1 MAKINFSETLTLA
14 SDKVSRNIYLQSISQ
29 GCMSMLP
36 VVIIGS
42 FASLFSGLPVNFWQ
56 NFIQS
61 TGISGILAAVVS
73 ATTNMLGVFFT
84 YGVASAYAEK
94 LKITNKVAVIL
105 ALVVYIALLPT
116 ATLDTGTTTPSTSY
130 MGTSGMIVGFL
141 LAFLTVRLYKAIV
154 TQHRHQDA
162 CRHPGLRLEHLR
174 LPDSWFI
181 VVIAAMVLRG
191 LFSLTPWGNIFDCLY
206 NLLQIP
212 LTALIGS
219 NVISQMILQIIGQVC
234 WALGIHPGFLTSATG
249 PIMFGLDGMNQ
260 AAYAAGQPIPNII
273 GMAFSYSMTIAVLYP
288 AFALAVLIFSKS
300 NQLKTVGKISIAPAF
315 FGISEPLMFGV
326 PVVMNP
332 FMAIPWI
339 ISPTVNVLLG
349 WLACSSGL
357 VARYAGVT
365 VFNFPMGVT
374 GILNGSFTIAILEVV
389 VCIIDI
395 LIFMPFVRIQDKK
408 YLAEEK
414 AAAEAEQ

>member
-1 MAKINFSETLTLA
+1 MAKRNFSETLTLA

-154 TQHRHQDA
+154 DA
-162 CRHPGLRLEHLR
+162 NIVIKMPGRHPGLRLEHLR
-174 LPDSWFI
+174 LPDSWFY
-181 VVIAAMVLRG
+181 RG
-191 LFSLTPWGNIFDCLY
+191 NRRHGTTRSVQPDSL
-206 NLLQIP
+206 
-212 LTALIGS
+212 
-219 NVISQMILQIIGQVC
+219 GQH
-234 WALGIHPGFLTSATG
+234 L
-249 PIMFGLDGMNQ
+249 
-260 AAYAAGQPIPNII
+260 
-273 GMAFSYSMTIAVLYP
+273 
-288 AFALAVLIFSKS
+288 
-300 NQLKTVGKISIAPAF
+300 
-315 FGISEPLMFGV
+315 
-326 PVVMNP
+326 
-332 FMAIPWI
+332 
-339 ISPTVNVLLG
+339 
-349 WLACSSGL
+349 
-357 VARYAGVT
+357 
-365 VFNFPMGVT
+365 
-374 GILNGSFTIAILEVV
+374 
-389 VCIIDI
+389 
-395 LIFMPFVRIQDKK
+395 
-408 YLAEEK
+408 
-414 AAAEAEQ
+414 

>member
-154 TQHRHQDA
+154 DA
-162 CRHPGLRLEHLR
+162 NIVIKMPAGTPDYVSNTFVSLIPG
-174 LPDSWFI
+174 FI

-234 WALGIHPGFLTSATG
+234 WPRHPPGFLTAR
-249 PIMFGLDGMNQ
+249 
-260 AAYAAGQPIPNII
+260 
-273 GMAFSYSMTIAVLYP
+273 P
-288 AFALAVLIFSKS
+288 APSCSVW
-300 NQLKTVGKISIAPAF
+300 TV
-315 FGISEPLMFGV
+315 
-326 PVVMNP
+326 
-332 FMAIPWI
+332 
-339 ISPTVNVLLG
+339 
-349 WLACSSGL
+349 
-357 VARYAGVT
+357 
-365 VFNFPMGVT
+365 
-374 GILNGSFTIAILEVV
+374 
-389 VCIIDI
+389 
-395 LIFMPFVRIQDKK
+395 
-408 YLAEEK
+408 
-414 AAAEAEQ
+414 

>member
-1 MAKINFSETLTLA
+1 
-14 SDKVSRNIYLQSISQ
+14 
-29 GCMSMLP
+29 
-36 VVIIGS
+36 
-42 FASLFSGLPVNFWQ
+42 
-56 NFIQS
+56 
-61 TGISGILAAVVS
+61 
-73 ATTNMLGVFFT
+73 MLGVFFT

-154 TQHRHQDA
+154 DA
-162 CRHPGLRLEHLR
+162 NIVIKMPAGTPDYVSNTFVSLIPG
-174 LPDSWFI
+174 FI

-191 LFSLTPWGNIFDCLY
+191 LFGLTPWGNIFDCLY

>member
-154 TQHRHQDA
+154 DA
-162 CRHPGLRLEHLR
+162 NSVDVDGV
-174 LPDSWFI
+174 SG
-181 VVIAAMVLRG
+181 A
-191 LFSLTPWGNIFDCLY
+191 T
-206 NLLQIP
+206 
-212 LTALIGS
+212 
-219 NVISQMILQIIGQVC
+219 
-234 WALGIHPGFLTSATG
+234 LTSGRIKDAAVKCLT
-249 PIMFGLDGMNQ
+249 Q
-260 AAYAAGQPIPNII
+260 AAQ
-273 GMAFSYSMTIAVLYP
+273 
-288 AFALAVLIFSKS
+288 
-300 NQLKTVGKISIAPAF
+300 
-315 FGISEPLMFGV
+315 
-326 PVVMNP
+326 
-332 FMAIPWI
+332 
-339 ISPTVNVLLG
+339 
-349 WLACSSGL
+349 
-357 VARYAGVT
+357 
-365 VFNFPMGVT
+365 
-374 GILNGSFTIAILEVV
+374 
-389 VCIIDI
+389 
-395 LIFMPFVRIQDKK
+395 
-408 YLAEEK
+408 
-414 AAAEAEQ
+414 

>member
-1 MAKINFSETLTLA
+1 MAKRNFSETLTLA
-14 SDKVSRNIYLQSISQ
+14 SEKVSRNIYLQSISQ

-154 TQHRHQDA
+154 DA
-162 CRHPGLRLEHLR
+162 NIVIKMPAGTPDYVSNTFVSLIPG
-174 LPDSWFI
+174 FI

-206 NLLQIP
+206 NLLQI
-212 LTALIGS
+212 
-219 NVISQMILQIIGQVC
+219 C

-339 ISPTVNVLLG
+339 ISPMVNVLLG

-408 YLAEEK
+408 YIDAEK
-414 AAAEAEQ
+414 AAETEQN

>member
-130 MGTSGMIVGFL
+130 MGTSGMIVGFPHGS
-141 LAFLTVRLYKAIV
+141 AVQGHRGR
-154 TQHRHQDA
+154 QHRHQDA

-174 LPDSWFI
+174 LPDSWFY
-181 VVIAAMVLRG
+181 RG
-191 LFSLTPWGNIFDCLY
+191 NRRHGTTRSVQPDSL
-206 NLLQIP
+206 
-212 LTALIGS
+212 
-219 NVISQMILQIIGQVC
+219 GQH
-234 WALGIHPGFLTSATG
+234 L
-249 PIMFGLDGMNQ
+249 
-260 AAYAAGQPIPNII
+260 
-273 GMAFSYSMTIAVLYP
+273 
-288 AFALAVLIFSKS
+288 
-300 NQLKTVGKISIAPAF
+300 
-315 FGISEPLMFGV
+315 
-326 PVVMNP
+326 
-332 FMAIPWI
+332 
-339 ISPTVNVLLG
+339 
-349 WLACSSGL
+349 
-357 VARYAGVT
+357 
-365 VFNFPMGVT
+365 
-374 GILNGSFTIAILEVV
+374 
-389 VCIIDI
+389 
-395 LIFMPFVRIQDKK
+395 
-408 YLAEEK
+408 
-414 AAAEAEQ
+414 